1 MNRYYY
7 DLHIHSCLSPCADN
21 DNTPNNLAGMG
32 ALAGLQI
39 MALTDHNTCRNCPAF
54 FAAARRQG
62 IVPVPGMELTTAEDI
77 HMVCLFPTLEA
88 AMAFDEE
95 LARRRVP
102 VDNRP
107 DIFGDQLILDEDDR
121 LIGTEPHL
129 LSNATTV
136 TVEESLPLTER
147 FGGVCYPAHIDREA
161 NGIIAVLGGL
171 PPTPRFSCV
180 ELHDGAK
187 ETALRDQIPPGC
199 RVVVGSDAHFLW
211 DIRDKE
217 RYVELDDTPYS
228 GQRVRQSLIELLRG
242 AASERGDR
250 T

>member
-54 FAAARRQG
+54 FQAAKKHG

-77 HMVCLFPTLEA
+77 HMICLFPTLDA

-95 LARRRVP
+95 IARRRILVE
-102 VDNRP
+102 NRP
-107 DIFGDQLILDEDDR
+107 DIFGDQLILDENDEV
-121 LIGTEPHL
+121 IGTEPHL

-136 TVEESLPLTER
+136 TVEESVPLAEHY
-147 FGGVCYPAHIDREA
+147 GGVCYPAHIDREA
-161 NGIIAVLGGL
+161 NGIIAVLGSL
-171 PPTPRFSCV
+171 PPSPTFSCI

-187 ETALRDQIPPGC
+187 QEALIGQIPPDC

-211 DIRDKE
+211 DVRDKD
-217 RYVELDDTPYS
+217 RFVELEDAPYS
-228 GQRVRQSLIELLRG
+228 SQLVRQNLIEWIRG
-242 AASERGDR
+242 GGG
-250 T
+250 